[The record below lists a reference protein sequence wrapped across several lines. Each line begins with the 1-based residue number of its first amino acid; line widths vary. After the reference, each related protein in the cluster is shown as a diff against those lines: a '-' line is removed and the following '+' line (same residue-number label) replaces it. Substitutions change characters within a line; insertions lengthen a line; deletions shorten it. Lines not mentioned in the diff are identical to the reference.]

1 MNNRESTSYSSGGT
15 EADDNCPATEVKQR
29 QTAYINAVLVGVGCH
44 IGRNVPTVSSQ
55 RDVKIRNHIG
65 VIALI
70 LVDQIPP
77 SNGRDGLGGRG
88 HFAQRIGVVC
98 VMNQTTGI
106 LVPLPELADVI

>member
-44 IGRNVPTVSSQ
+44 ISRNVPTVSSQ

-65 VIALI
+65 VVALI

-106 LVPLPELADVI
+106 LVPLPELTDVI